1 MTATASPVRQKA
13 IDDMIIQLC
22 FEKKDQIKH
31 EDIGEENDVDQ
42 ELSTKS
48 SKIMMT
54 RKRCSRRL
62 RMI

>member
-1 MTATASPVRQKA
+1 MTATASSVRQKA
-13 IDDMIIQLC
+13 IDDMITQLC
-22 FEKKDQIKH
+22 FEKKDEIKH
-31 EDIGEENDVDQ
+31 KDIGEEHDVDQ

-48 SKIMMT
+48 GKIMMT